1 MQNNNQIKKSWYK
14 KWWGIIFITIATL
27 LLIIFIAFSFY
38 VYNLIKT
45 LNSDTQYNSNSY
57 NDLSEEVRK
66 KIEGENNYWTGSAKP
81 KITIVEFADF
91 ACSYCEKSFPKIRE
105 ISIKYKNDVKII
117 YRDMPLRENS
127 EKLAMAARCAG
138 EQGLFW
144 LMHDKLF
151 QNQGIKSD
159 SDITELAKQIG
170 TDISKFN
177 NCLNSNKY
185 IQQIQKDFSDG
196 TDLEVKGTPTW
207 FINGNKLEGDIPLSV
222 WEEIIG
228 KILQKS

>member
-1 MQNNNQIKKSWYK
+1 
-14 KWWGIIFITIATL
+14 
-27 LLIIFIAFSFY
+27 
-38 VYNLIKT
+38 
-45 LNSDTQYNSNSY
+45 
-57 NDLSEEVRK
+57 
-66 KIEGENNYWTGSAKP
+66 
-81 KITIVEFADF
+81 
-91 ACSYCEKSFPKIRE
+91 
-105 ISIKYKNDVKII
+105 
-117 YRDMPLRENS
+117 MPLRENS

>member
-27 LLIIFIAFSFY
+27 MLIIFVAFGFY
-38 VYNLIKT
+38 VYNLVKT

-57 NDLSEEVRK
+57 NELSEEVRK
-66 KIEGENNYWTGSAKP
+66 KIEGENNYWVGSAKP